1 MTESIQ
7 TTANTAA
14 AKDLRA
20 VYAAPTL
27 TELCLQETAAG
38 LPPYID
44 GIINGTPS
52 QL

>member
-7 TTANTAA
+7 TTADTAA

-27 TELCLQETAAG
+27 TELCVHVTASSNG
-38 LPPYID
+38 PRTD
-44 GIINGTPS
+44 GGADSTIAFS
-52 QL
+52 